1 MAIDVS
7 GFGAYD
13 VRGIYPKTINQ
24 ELAYRVG
31 RVFPE
36 LFGAKKI
43 AIGHDIRLSGPTI
56 SDALARGLSEAGADV
71 FDIGECGTEM
81 IYFTTG
87 FNDFDGGIMI
97 TASHNPQE
105 YNGMKFVGKGVR
117 PIGPTTGMN
126 TLRDKLNDESYDW
139 TPRVATGTITK
150 IDVMRDYIKCLLSY
164 VDVDH
169 LKPFKIVVN
178 TGNGAAG
185 TVINE
190 LEKVLPFKMIKVH
203 NDPNGFFPNGVPNP
217 LLPDARHETA
227 KVVVD
232 NGAAC
237 GIAFDGDFD
246 RCFMFDEEGGF
257 IEGYYMVGLLAQEF
271 LSKNKG
277 AKIVYEPRV
286 IWNTEEIVDQA
297 GGERFMCRSG
307 HTYMKTKLREVG
319 GVYGGEMA
327 SHHYFRDFYFCD
339 SGMIPWLL
347 VLELMSQTGKTLSS
361 MVEERQARFPISG
374 EVNTKVS
381 SVAMVKEIMDRI
393 EAAYAKGGEVDHT
406 DGVSI
411 NFADWRFNLR
421 GSQTEPYIRLNVET
435 RGNAELLKQKTE
447 ELLKA
452 IRNA

>member
-1 MAIDVS
+1 MAIDTS

-36 LFGAKKI
+36 LFDAKRI

-56 SDALARGLSEAGADV
+56 SDALARGLSEAGAEV

-87 FNDFDGGIMI
+87 FKGFDGGIMI

-117 PIGPTTGMN
+117 PIGPKTGMN
-126 TLRDKLNDESYDW
+126 TLRDKLNDETYDW
-139 TPRVATGTITK
+139 TPRLATGTITK
-150 IDVMRDYIKCLLSY
+150 IDVMSDYIKCLLSY
-164 VDVDH
+164 VDVDQ
-169 LKPFKIVVN
+169 LKPLKIVVN

-185 TVINE
+185 TIINE
-190 LEKVLPFKMIKVH
+190 LEKVLPFEMIKLH

-227 KVVVD
+227 NAVLES
-232 NGAAC
+232 GAAC

-246 RCFMFDEEGGF
+246 RCFLFDEEGGF
-257 IEGYYMVGLLAQEF
+257 IEGYYMVGLLAQNF
-271 LSKNKG
+271 LLHNKG
-277 AKIVYEPRV
+277 AKIIYEPRV
-286 IWNTEEIVDQA
+286 IWNTEEIVEDN
-297 GGERFMCRSG
+297 GGEAVICRSG
-307 HTYMKTKLREVG
+307 HTYMKTKMREVDG
-319 GVYGGEMA
+319 IYGGEMA

-347 VLELMSQTGKTLSS
+347 VLELISQTGKSLSS
-361 MVEERQARFPISG
+361 MVKERQARFPISG
-374 EVNTKVS
+374 EINTKVS
-381 SVAMVKEIMDRI
+381 SVAMVKEIMDKV
-393 EAAYAKGGEVDHT
+393 EAIYAPRGKVDKT
-406 DGVSI
+406 DGLSV
-411 NFADWRFNLR
+411 NFDKWRFNLR
-421 GSQTEPYIRLNVET
+421 GSATEPYIRLNVET
-435 RGNAELLKQKTE
+435 KGDPVLLKQKTD
-447 ELLKA
+447 ELLA
-452 IRNA
+452 VIRN

>member
-1 MAIDVS
+1 MAIDTS

-31 RVFPE
+31 RIFPV
-36 LFGAKKI
+36 LFDAKRI

-56 SDALARGLSEAGADV
+56 SDALARGLSESGADV

-87 FNDFDGGIMI
+87 FHQFDGGIMI

-117 PIGPTTGMN
+117 PIGPATGMN
-126 TLRDKLNDESYDW
+126 ALRDKLNDEEFDW
-139 TPRVATGTITK
+139 SPRVATGAIKK
-150 IDVMRDYIKCLLSY
+150 IDVMSDYIKCLLSY
-164 VDVDH
+164 VDVKE

-178 TGNGAAG
+178 TGNGSAG

-190 LEKVLPFKMIKVH
+190 LEKVLPFEMIKIH
-203 NDPNGFFPNGVPNP
+203 NEPDGFFPNGVPNP

-227 KVVVD
+227 KVVTD

-246 RCFMFDEEGGF
+246 RCFLFDEEGGF
-257 IEGYYMVGLLAQEF
+257 IEGYYMVGLLAQDF

-277 AKIVYEPRV
+277 EKIIYEPRV
-286 IWNTEEIVDQA
+286 IWNTEEIVADN
-297 GGERFMCRSG
+297 GGEAVMTRSG
-307 HTYMKTKLREVG
+307 HTYMKTKMREVG
-319 GVYGGEMA
+319 GIYGGEMA
-327 SHHYFRDFYFCD
+327 SHHYFRDFYYCD

-361 MVEERQARFPISG
+361 MVKERQARYPISG

-393 EAAYAKGGEVDHT
+393 EGMYASGGVVDHT
-406 DGVSI
+406 DGVSV
-411 NFADWRFNLR
+411 NFSDWRFNLR

-435 RGNAELLKQKTE
+435 KGDPVLLKQKTE
-447 ELLKA
+447 ELLAA
-452 IRNA
+452 IRS

>member
-1 MAIDVS
+1 MAIDTS

-13 VRGIYPKTINQ
+13 VRGIYPKNINQ

-31 RVFPE
+31 RLFPE
-36 LFGAKKI
+36 LFDAKKI

-87 FNDFDGGIMI
+87 FHDFDGGIMI

-126 TLRDKLNDESYDW
+126 TLRDKLNDEGYDW
-139 TPRVATGTITK
+139 TPRIATGTIKK
-150 IDVMRDYIKCLLSY
+150 IDVMDDYIKRLLSY
-164 VDVDH
+164 VDVNE
-169 LKPFKIVVN
+169 LKPFKIVVKI
-178 TGNGAAG
+178 
-185 TVINE
+185 INE
-190 LEKVLPFKMIKVH
+190 LEKVLPFEMIKMH
-203 NDPNGFFPNGVPNP
+203 NEPNGFFPNGVPNP

-227 KVVVD
+227 KVVIE
-232 NGAAC
+232 NKAAC

-246 RCFMFDEEGGF
+246 RCFLFDEEGGF
-257 IEGYYMVGLLAQEF
+257 IEGYYMVGLLAQDF

-277 AKIVYEPRV
+277 AKIIYEPRV
-286 IWNTEEIVDQA
+286 IWNTEEIVA
-297 GGERFMCRSG
+297 ENGGEAVLCRSG
-307 HTYMKTKLREVG
+307 HTYMKTKMREVDG
-319 GVYGGEMA
+319 IYGGEMA

-361 MVEERQARFPISG
+361 MVKERQARFPISG

-381 SVAMVKEIMDRI
+381 GVATVKEIMNRI
-393 EAAYAKGGEVDHT
+393 EAQYASDGLTVDHT

-421 GSQTEPYIRLNVET
+421 GSETEPYIRLNVET
-435 RGNAELLKQKTE
+435 KGDPELLKRKTN

-452 IRNA
+452 IRNAE